1 MEKSSALDQLFENYV
16 NQPAVVTFEETKVR
30 FLNTLNTKIP
40 TKQSTKFHLT
50 LKFWITMAIGTTF
63 ITTLLLW
70 SNPTST
76 NGKYQPTKNQPS
88 TKESVLPASKSIPEE
103 SKYNV
108 AQFQP
113 KDNVPPQIQVIPWMD
128 EVLTHQEKVVVEQAK
143 TPTSNA
149 FVVDFFDEYIFPKLT
164 DEEIKETA
172 RFKREMLR
180 SLQKFD
186 KKEYALIPSGT
197 FSYQNDTVSIQS
209 FYMAKKEIS
218 NKEYRTFLY
227 DLLIQGR
234 KDEFLIAKPDQ
245 SQWSAGNVQ
254 NSKMEEYYFS
264 HPAYDNFPVVNVSRA
279 GAELYCR
286 WLTQEL
292 LKFVGDKHPER
303 YNDVRIPMHVEWVFA
318 ASAEGKQLPYP
329 WDGIYLRNY
338 QGLILAN
345 YKAEMSPL
353 RQDKKLDDMVQTL
366 SNLGYRAESNPKDS
380 TETLLYHDI
389 TAPVGSYFPNAF
401 GLFNMSG
408 NVAEMVC
415 HSNTDRSEPGTAGG
429 GWMNTAEEIK
439 ILAPDPYKGIVG
451 AHKNIGF
458 RIVMTTGINP

>member
-1 MEKSSALDQLFENYV
+1 MEKSSALDQLFENYA

-40 TKQSTKFHLT
+40 TKQSIKFHLT

-128 EVLTHQEKVVVEQAK
+128 EVLTHQEKLVVEQAQ

-197 FSYQNDTVSIQS
+197 FAYQNDTVSIQS

-218 NKEYRTFLY
+218 NKEYRTFLF

-264 HPAYDNFPVVNVSRA
+264 HPAYDNFPMVNVSRA
-279 GAELYCR
+279 GAELYCK

-329 WDGIYLRNY
+329 WNGIYLRNHE
-338 QGLILAN
+338 GLILAN
-345 YKAEMSPL
+345 YRAF
-353 RQDKKLDDMVQTL
+353 L
-366 SNLGYRAESNPKDS
+366 SPKDS
-380 TETLLYHDI
+380 LDQGISCQTLDL
-389 TAPVGSYFPNAF
+389 TAPVGSYFPNAN

-408 NVAEMVC
+408 NVAEMVYY
-415 HSNTDRSEPGTAGG
+415 STMGRNNPGTAGG

-439 ILAPDPYKGIVG
+439 ILAPDPYKGIIG

-458 RIVMTTGINP
+458 RIVLTTGINP

>member
-1 MEKSSALDQLFENYV
+1 MEKLNALDQMFDDFSKQATVL
-16 NQPAVVTFEETKVR
+16 TFEETKVR
-30 FLNTLNTKIP
+30 FLNTVNTKIP
-40 TKQSTKFHLT
+40 TKQSIKFHIT
-50 LKFWITMAIGTTF
+50 LKFWIMMAIGTTF

-76 NGKYQPTKNQPS
+76 NGKHQTPKDPNS
-88 TKESVLPASKSIPEE
+88 KKESVLPASNSIQEE
-103 SKYNV
+103 SENNV

-113 KDNVPPQIQVIPWMD
+113 NDNKPPQLQVIPWMD
-128 EVLTHQEKVVVEQAK
+128 EVLTNQEKVVVEPAQTLA
-143 TPTSNA
+143 SNA

-172 RFKREMLR
+172 RFKREILR

-197 FSYQNDTVSIQS
+197 FAYQNDTVSLQS
-209 FYMAKKEIS
+209 FYMGKKEIS
-218 NKEYRTFLY
+218 NKEYRTFLF
-227 DLLIQGR
+227 DLIIQGR
-234 KDEFLIAKPDQ
+234 KDEFLMAKPDQ

-303 YNDVRIPMHVEWVFA
+303 YNDVRLPMHVEWVFA

-345 YKAEMSPL
+345 YRAEMDPL
-353 RQDKKLDDMVQTL
+353 RQD
-366 SNLGYRAESNPKDS
+366 YRANINPKD
-380 TETLLYHDI
+380 TLDHGNVKFQGEDL
-389 TAPVGSYFPNAF
+389 TAPVGSYFPNAN

-408 NVAEMVC
+408 NVAEMVY
-415 HSNTDRSEPGTAGG
+415 HSNTDPRVEIYAKEPGTAGG

-439 ILAPDPYKGIVG
+439 ILAADPYSGIVG

-458 RIVMTTGINP
+458 RIVMTTLVNP

>member
-1 MEKSSALDQLFENYV
+1 MEKLNDLDQMFDYFSKQATVL
-16 NQPAVVTFEETKVR
+16 TFEETKVR
-30 FLNTLNTKIP
+30 FVNTLNTKLP
-40 TKQSTKFHLT
+40 TKQSIKLHVT
-50 LKFWITMAIGTTF
+50 LKFWIMMAIGTMF
-63 ITTLLLW
+63 ITALLLL
-70 SNPTST
+70 SNPKPT
-76 NGKYQPTKNQPS
+76 NGKEQTTKGPNS
-88 TKESVLPASKSIPEE
+88 TRESVLSASNSIPEE
-103 SKYNV
+103 SENNV
-108 AQFQP
+108 AQFQSN
-113 KDNVPPQIQVIPWMD
+113 DNKAPQFQLIPWMD
-128 EVLTHQEKVVVEQAK
+128 EVLMNQEKVVVEQAQ

-197 FSYQNDTVSIQS
+197 FTYQNDTVSLQS
-209 FYMAKKEIS
+209 FYMGKKEIS
-218 NKEYRTFLY
+218 NKEYRTFLF

-254 NSKMEEYYFS
+254 NSEMEEYYFS
-264 HPAYDNFPVVNVSRA
+264 HSAYDNFPVVNVSRA
-279 GAELYCR
+279 GAELYCK

-345 YKAEMSPL
+345 YRAEMSPL
-353 RQDKKLDDMVQTL
+353 RE
-366 SNLGYRAESNPKDS
+366 GYRAEINPKDS

-389 TAPVGSYFPNAF
+389 TAPVGSYFPNAN

-408 NVAEMVC
+408 NVAEMV
-415 HSNTDRSEPGTAGG
+415 HHINTDPRVEIYAKEPGTAGG

-439 ILAPDPYKGIVG
+439 ILAPDPYKGIVA

-458 RIVMTTGINP
+458 RIVMTTLANP